1 MQKVFKLLLEETL
14 TYKLFS
20 MLALYFASLIETIG
34 EIGLNLFISAKI
46 ILKGDINFKNTLDQS
61 SRFGFDSL
69 YITLSMVGVAGMIIA
84 LEIAYEMAKQGA
96 GNFVGS
102 LVTATITKEV
112 GPIMASFAII
122 SMVGSSMAAE
132 IGTMKVTEQVD
143 ALKVL
148 NVDPIGYLIVPRII
162 AGFIMMPLI
171 VVVASFVGIIG
182 GMVVSKYAAGISA
195 LSYIESAWRGLSEK
209 DIMVCLI
216 KSCILGGM
224 ISLICSSMGY
234 KTIGGAM
241 EVGTSTTQAVVWS
254 FVAVVVIDYIISLM
268 FF

>member
-1 MQKVFKLLLEETL
+1 MQKVFKLLEETM

-20 MLALYFASLIETIG
+20 MLAVYFAGIIETIG
-34 EIGLNLFISAKI
+34 EIGFNFFNAVKFIFTGQ
-46 ILKGDINFKNTLDQS
+46 LNFKNTLDQC

-84 LEIAYEMAKQGA
+84 LEVAYEMTKQGA

-102 LVTATITKEV
+102 LVTACITKEI

-132 IGTMKVTEQVD
+132 VGTMKVTEQID

-148 NVDPIGYLIVPRII
+148 GVNPIGYLIVPRIL

-171 VVVASFVGIIG
+171 VIVASFVGIIG
-182 GMVVSKYAAGISA
+182 GMVVSMFTAGISS
-195 LSYIESAWRGLSEK
+195 LNYIESAWTGLSEK

-216 KSCILGGM
+216 KSCIFGGI
-224 ISLICSSMGY
+224 ISLICSSIGY
-234 KTIGGAM
+234 KTEGGSM
-241 EVGTSTTQAVVWS
+241 EVGSSTTQAVVWS